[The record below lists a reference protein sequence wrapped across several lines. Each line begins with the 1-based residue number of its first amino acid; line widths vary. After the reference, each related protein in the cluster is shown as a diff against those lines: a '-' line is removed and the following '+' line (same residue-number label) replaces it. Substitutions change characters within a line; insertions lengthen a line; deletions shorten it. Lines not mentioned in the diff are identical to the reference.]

1 MHGRFGEQADGR
13 IAEQREQRFHLATLR
28 RSRQQQGAF
37 AADLPH
43 EFGEPRQ
50 GAAAEQDPGGQTVVG
65 EIHHAVL
72 PPVVSPGV
80 AGANPSTPARPYCTA
95 AARYLARRL
104 RSASNSRRR
113 CGVVFG

>member
-1 MHGRFGEQADGR
+1 MIFDKTELKYLRLVAA
-13 IAEQREQRFHLATLR
+13 IAGFIGMAGLVALLA
-28 RSRQQQGAF
+28 QGAF